1 MWDRVYVCRS
11 TILPAM
17 NIRWQIN
24 RDLRVYNIYM
34 YAVQLDKKHVY
45 FMERQRSVKCHGTGP
60 FYLLCCFPRV
70 GEAAVVVCAAGTQKR
85 LSIRLKSITAY
96 LLSSLPY
103 ILCNRSMTC
112 FSPRRDFV
120 FAGIAN
126 CSD

>member
-1 MWDRVYVCRS
+1 VCRS

-60 FYLLCCFPRV
+60 FYLLCCF
-70 GEAAVVVCAAGTQKR
+70 R
-85 LSIRLKSITAY
+85 L
-96 LLSSLPY
+96 
-103 ILCNRSMTC
+103 
-112 FSPRRDFV
+112 FSPSRGGSSRRVRGRNAEKIVNSVEVDYGIPFV
-120 FAGIAN
+120 LIALHFV
-126 CSD
+126 